1 MAPVEIAP
9 GLRRWTAWHDEW
21 RQHVGS
27 VAVETADEVVVI
39 DPLVPGEDADEV
51 WAVIERGKPVHVL
64 VTVFWHTR
72 STAQVVART
81 GASVWAT
88 SRGRAAV
95 ARRAGTVDRP
105 FRPGERLPAGI
116 EAVPTARAN
125 EVVYVVPSHAAVVP
139 GDVVLGAKSGPGL
152 RLCPAGWL
160 PEGTTL
166 DDLERSLLPLLD
178 RPVERVLVSHGEPV
192 LENAHAELRRLLAPS
207 AA

>member
-1 MAPVEIAP
+1 VALVEIAP

-27 VAVETADEVVVI
+27 VSVETDDEVVVI
-39 DPLVPGEDADEV
+39 DPLLPEEGTDEI
-51 WAVIERGKPVHVL
+51 WAILERDKPVHVL

-72 STAQVVART
+72 STAAVVTRT
-81 GASVWAT
+81 GASIWAP

-95 ARRAGTVDRP
+95 ARRAGAVDRP
-105 FRPGERLPAGI
+105 FRPDERLPAGI

-139 GDVVLGAKSGPGL
+139 GDVVLGAKDGPGL

-160 PEGTTL
+160 PDGVGHEEL
-166 DDLERSLLPLLD
+166 RRSLQPLLD

-192 LENAHAELRRLLAPS
+192 LANGHAELRRLLGA
-207 AA
+207 

>member
-39 DPLVPGEDADEV
+39 DPLVPDENADEGV
-51 WAVIERGKPVHVL
+51 GRDRARQAGARARDGLLAYPEHRGG
-64 VTVFWHTR
+64 R
-72 STAQVVART
+72 
-81 GASVWAT
+81 GAH
-88 SRGRAAV
+88 GRECLGDEPRPAAV

-125 EVVYVVPSHAAVVP
+125 EVVYVVPSPAAIVP
-139 GDVVLGAKSGPGL
+139 GDVVLGAKDGPGL

-160 PEGTTL
+160 PDGVGLE
-166 DDLERSLLPLLD
+166 DLGARCCRCSTARSSGCSSLTASPCS
-178 RPVERVLVSHGEPV
+178 RMRTPSSVAYST
-192 LENAHAELRRLLAPS
+192 PS